1 MLFRT
6 DDGVSLHYLDE
17 GEGDPI
23 LLLHAFPLNAE
34 SFRPQIDA
42 LSKRYRLLMPDHRG
56 FGRSGLAP
64 GQEMTEMSQLARD
77 ALALLDHLMIPTTV
91 IGGLSMGGYAA
102 MALLRHDPSRVRGLL
117 LADTRAV
124 EDNDAGK
131 KRREELA
138 RATLERGSQVLVDA
152 FLPQLLSANA
162 APALR
167 QQVGQMAALR
177 GMAARGDSQDILARY
192 GGPALIVVGEKDA
205 LTPVENSTQMLNLMS
220 GAKLVVIPGAGHL
233 SNIEAPEAFNRSLDD
248 FLSQL

>member
-6 DDGVSLHYLDE
+6 DDGVSLHCQDE
-17 GEGDPI
+17 GQGPPV

-34 SFRPQIDA
+34 SFRPQLDA

-77 ALALLDHLMIPTTV
+77 ALALLDHLMIPATV

-117 LADTRAV
+117 LADTRAI

-138 RATLERGSQVLVDA
+138 RATLERGSQVLLDT

-167 QQVGQMAALR
+167 QQVGQM
-177 GMAARGDSQDILARY
+177 I
-192 GGPALIVVGEKDA
+192 
-205 LTPVENSTQMLNLMS
+205 
-220 GAKLVVIPGAGHL
+220 AKA
-233 SNIEAPEAFNRSLDD
+233 
-248 FLSQL
+248 